1 MSLTD
6 FFRINLPYGMTK
18 NSKNEWFA
26 FNREYMPLGWNSI
39 ENQISIRKDN
49 CYGENPV
56 YTNYKGL
63 TDVKIS
69 KIIKEEFIH
78 RDENNNIIRIYFYDD
93 KTNPKSNTEY
103 WSDYFK
109 IIKEFSKLENKSL

>member
-26 FNREYMPLGWNSI
+26 FNREYMPLGWNSK

-103 WSDYFK
+103 WNDYFK